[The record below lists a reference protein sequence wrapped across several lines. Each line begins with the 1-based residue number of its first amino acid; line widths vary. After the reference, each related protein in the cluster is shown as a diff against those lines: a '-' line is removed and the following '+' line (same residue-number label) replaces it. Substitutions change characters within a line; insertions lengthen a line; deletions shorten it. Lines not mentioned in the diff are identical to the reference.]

1 MTELATLGNKITFA
15 NFLKNPCKF
24 AKFAAKIISNFK
36 KT

>member
-24 AKFAAKIISNFK
+24 AAKIISNFK